1 MDDPVTRLNQQK
13 EVGQDRPSKKMGQK
27 INPIGFR
34 LGIVSPWESRWFAS
48 SKKYQQFLKED
59 MKIREILMKRLKTA
73 GISKIEIE
81 RAINKIKIIIFVS
94 RPGIL
99 IGRGGTGLLEL
110 KKFLM
115 RELNLKDENALEIVP
130 MDMKI
135 PDLSAYLV
143 AQSIA
148 DQLVRR
154 MPAARVM
161 NQTIDRVMRAGA
173 KGVKVVL
180 SGRIGGAE
188 IARRESKFFGS
199 IPLHTLRADI
209 DFAVYPAL
217 TKSGY
222 VGVKVWINKGEAKI

>member
-1 MDDPVTRLNQQK
+1 
-13 EVGQDRPSKKMGQK
+13 MGQK

-34 LGIVSPWESRWFAS
+34 LGIGVPWESRWFAGG
-48 SKKYQQFLKED
+48 KKYQQNLLED
-59 MKIREILMKRLKTA
+59 IKIRKLLMKKLRLA
-73 GISKIEIE
+73 GITKVEIE
-81 RAINKIKIIIFVS
+81 RAINKVKVIIFVA
-94 RPGIL
+94 RPGVL
-99 IGRGGTGLLEL
+99 IGRGGTGLLDLKKYLLKEL
-110 KKFLM
+110 KIK
-115 RELNLKDENALEIVP
+115 EENNIEIVP
-130 MDMKI
+130 MDVRT

-148 DQLVRR
+148 EQLVRR
-154 MPAARVM
+154 FPAARVM
-161 NQTIDRVMRAGA
+161 NQTIERVMRAGA

-188 IARRESKFFGS
+188 IARREHKFLGS

-222 VGVKVWINKGEAKI
+222 VGVKVWINKGESKL